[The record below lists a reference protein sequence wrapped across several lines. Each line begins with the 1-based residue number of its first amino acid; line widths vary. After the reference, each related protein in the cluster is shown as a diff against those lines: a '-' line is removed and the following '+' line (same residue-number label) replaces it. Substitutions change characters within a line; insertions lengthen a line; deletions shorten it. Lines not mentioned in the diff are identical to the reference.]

1 MLHALIMAG
10 GGGTRFWPRSRRT
23 KPKQFITL
31 MGERTLL
38 QMTAE
43 RLESQVSPANTWIV
57 TGADHRDEVIREL
70 PHIPANQ
77 IIGEPCPRDTAP
89 CVALGAAL
97 IANRDPDAV
106 MLVMPAD
113 HMIEPAQEFR
123 RIVHAAEQLVPEH
136 PESLVTFGITPTWA
150 STGYGYIHK
159 GESLEG
165 RQGLSVFKV
174 NRFREK
180 PDEAT
185 AKTYLDSGEYF
196 WNAGIFVGKAS
207 VFLEQFSQHEPTMRA
222 GVDRIASAWNSPRQE
237 LAFAEEFP
245 LLHKISFDFAVMEK
259 CPNVLVMAAQYN
271 WDDIGSW
278 LAMERMHPHDA
289 DGNTVLANHVG
300 LKTQDCIVVGESDKI
315 IATLGVNNLVIVQD
329 GNCILVIDKSKESE
343 VKLLVEELKKRG
355 LEMHL

>member
-31 MGERTLL
+31 TGERTLL

-43 RLESQVSPANTWIV
+43 RVESQVAPSNTWIM
-57 TGADHRDEVIREL
+57 TAADHRDEVIRQL
-70 PHIPANQ
+70 PHFPENQ

-89 CVALGAAL
+89 CVALGSAL
-97 IANRDPDAV
+97 IAARDPEGI

-113 HMIEPAQEFR
+113 HVIEPAQEFR
-123 RIVHAAEQLVPEH
+123 RIVHAAEQLVVEH
-136 PESLVTFGITPTWA
+136 PASLVTFGITPTWP

-159 GESLEG
+159 GQSLPG

-174 NRFREK
+174 NQFREK

-185 AKTYLDSGEYF
+185 AKEYVASGEYF
-196 WNAGIFVGKAS
+196 WNAGIFIG
-207 VFLEQFSQHEPTMRA
+207 RA
-222 GVDRIASAWNSPRQE
+222 RTFVEEFHRNEAEMHDGVQRIVAAWDTPRQA
-237 LAFAEEFP
+237 LAFTEDFP

-259 CPNVLVMAAQYN
+259 CPNVIVMAAQYQ

-278 LAMERMHPHDA
+278 LAMERLHPHDK
-289 DGNTVLANHVG
+289 DGNTVLAQHVG
-300 LKTQDCIVVGESDKI
+300 LKTNDCIVVGDPDKI

-329 GNCILVIDKSKESE
+329 GNCFLVIDKNREGE
-343 VKLLVEELKKRG
+343 VKSLVEELKKRG